1 MTIDERIEKV
11 RALHNEVNANVF
23 GVAFHD
29 ADTILVDLQEEG
41 LDIDATGVANEIF
54 DIYKKTS
61 DKKAFLDLFESLVGT
76 SFTSYLR
83 KCETGIKAIKN
94 GNSDDT
100 TELVGQIMDQVENF
114 MEKREGTEEP
124 ILVGDNYDKL
134 SRSVTETLQNWGLLP
149 KEGVQV

>member
-11 RALHNEVNANVF
+11 RELHNKVNANVF

-41 LDIDATGVANEIF
+41 LDIDATGVANEVF
-54 DIYKKTS
+54 DIYGKTS
-61 DKKAFLDLFESLVGT
+61 DKKAFCDLFESLVGT
-76 SFTSYLR
+76 SFSTYLR
-83 KCETGIKAIKN
+83 KCETGIKVVKN
-94 GNSDDT
+94 GNSDDPT
-100 TELVGQIMDQVENF
+100 DQVENF
-114 MEKREGTEEP
+114 MEEREGTEEP

-149 KEGVQV
+149 REGGQS

>member
-1 MTIDERIEKV
+1 MTTEERVKKV
-11 RALHNEVNANVF
+11 KELHNNVNATVF
-23 GVAFHD
+23 GTAFHD

-41 LDIDATGVANEIF
+41 LEVDATGVANEIF
-54 DIYKKTS
+54 GIYEKTA

-83 KCETGIKAIKN
+83 KCEAGIKAVKN
-94 GNSDDT
+94 GSLDDP

-114 MEKREGTEEP
+114 MEEREGTEEP
-124 ILVGDNYDKL
+124 ILVGDNYDNL

-149 KEGVQV
+149 KEGA

>member
-1 MTIDERIEKV
+1 MTIEEKIKNV
-11 RALHNEVNANVF
+11 RKLHNEVNANVF

-29 ADTILVDLQEEG
+29 ADTILVDLLEEG
-41 LDIDATGVANEIF
+41 LEEDATGVSNEVF
-54 DIYKKTS
+54 DIYEKTA

-83 KCETGIKAIKN
+83 KCEAGIKTVEN
-94 GNSDDT
+94 GSLDP

-114 MEKREGTEEP
+114 MEEREGTEEP
-124 ILVGDNYDKL
+124 ILVGDNYDNL

-149 KEGVQV
+149 KEGA

>member
-1 MTIDERIEKV
+1 MTIEERIKKV
-11 RALHNEVNANVF
+11 KELHNEVNATVF
-23 GVAFHD
+23 GTAFHD

-83 KCETGIKAIKN
+83 KCETGIKTIKN

-100 TELVGQIMDQVENF
+100 TELVGQM
-114 MEKREGTEEP
+114 
-124 ILVGDNYDKL
+124 
-134 SRSVTETLQNWGLLP
+134 LLT
-149 KEGVQV
+149 

>member
-83 KCETGIKAIKN
+83 KCETGIKTITN

-114 MEKREGTEEP
+114 MEEREGTEEP

-134 SRSVTETLQNWGLLP
+134 SRSVTETLQNWGVLP
-149 KEGVQV
+149 KGGGQK

>member
-1 MTIDERIEKV
+1 MTIEEKIKNV
-11 RALHNEVNANVF
+11 RKLHNEVNANVF

-41 LDIDATGVANEIF
+41 LEEDATGVSNEIF
-54 DIYKKTS
+54 DIYERTA

-83 KCETGIKAIKN
+83 KCEAGIKTVEN
-94 GNSDDT
+94 GSSDDP
-100 TELVGQIMDQVENF
+100 TELVGQIMDKVEDF
-114 MEKREGTEEP
+114 MEEREGTTEP
-124 ILVGDNYDKL
+124 ILIGSNYDRL

-149 KEGVQV
+149 REGA

>member
-83 KCETGIKAIKN
+83 KCETGIKTIKN

-114 MEKREGTEEP
+114 MEEREGTEEP

-149 KEGVQV
+149 KEGA

>member
-61 DKKAFLDLFESLVGT
+61 DKKAFCDLFESLVGT
-76 SFTSYLR
+76 SFTTYLR
-83 KCETGIKAIKN
+83 KCEAGIKVTESRKPED
-94 GNSDDT
+94 SL
-100 TELVGQIMDQVENF
+100 ELVGQIMDQVENF
-114 MEKREGTEEP
+114 MEEREGTEEP
-124 ILVGDNYDKL
+124 ILVGNNYDKL

-149 KEGVQV
+149 KEGEQS

>member
-1 MTIDERIEKV
+1 MTIEEKIKNV
-11 RALHNEVNANVF
+11 RKLHNEVNANVF

-29 ADTILVDLQEEG
+29 ADTILVDLLEEG
-41 LDIDATGVANEIF
+41 LEEDATGVSNEVF
-54 DIYKKTS
+54 DIYEKTA

-83 KCETGIKAIKN
+83 KCEAEIKTVEN
-94 GNSDDT
+94 SSSDDP

-114 MEKREGTEEP
+114 MEEREATEKP
-124 ILVGDNYDKL
+124 ILVGNNYDKM

-149 KEGVQV
+149 KEGEQS

>member
-1 MTIDERIEKV
+1 MTIEEKIKKV
-11 RALHNEVNANVF
+11 RELHNKVNANVF

-54 DIYKKTS
+54 DIYGKTS
-61 DKKAFLDLFESLVGT
+61 DKKAFCDLFESLVGT

-83 KCETGIKAIKN
+83 KCETGIKTIKN

-114 MEKREGTEEP
+114 MEEREGTEEP

>member
-29 ADTILVDLQEEG
+29 ADTILVDLLEEG
-41 LDIDATGVANEIF
+41 LEEDATGIANEIF
-54 DIYKKTS
+54 DIYENTI

-83 KCETGIKAIKN
+83 KCEVGIKAVEN
-94 GNSDDT
+94 GSSDDP
-100 TELVGQIMDQVENF
+100 TELVGQLMDQVENF
-114 MEKREGTEEP
+114 MEEREGTEEP

-149 KEGVQV
+149 KEGA

>member
-83 KCETGIKAIKN
+83 KCETGIKTVEN
-94 GNSDDT
+94 GGSDDP

-114 MEKREGTEEP
+114 MEEREGTEEP

-149 KEGVQV
+149 REGA

>member
-1 MTIDERIEKV
+1 MTIEERIKKV
-11 RALHNEVNANVF
+11 KELHNEVNATVF
-23 GVAFHD
+23 GTAFHD

-54 DIYKKTS
+54 DIYERTA

-83 KCETGIKAIKN
+83 KCEAGIKTVEN
-94 GNSDDT
+94 GSSDDP
-100 TELVGQIMDQVENF
+100 TELVGQIMDKVEDF
-114 MEKREGTEEP
+114 MEEREGTTEP
-124 ILVGDNYDKL
+124 ILIGSNYDRL

-149 KEGVQV
+149 REGA

>member
-1 MTIDERIEKV
+1 MTIEEKIKNV
-11 RALHNEVNANVF
+11 RKLHNEVNANVF

-41 LDIDATGVANEIF
+41 LEEDATGVSNEIF
-54 DIYKKTS
+54 DIYEKTA

-83 KCETGIKAIKN
+83 KCEAGIKTVEN
-94 GNSDDT
+94 GSSDDP
-100 TELVGQIMDQVENF
+100 TELVGQIMDKVEDF
-114 MEKREGTEEP
+114 IEEREGTTEP
-124 ILVGDNYDKL
+124 ILIGSNYDKL

-149 KEGVQV
+149 REGA

>member
-1 MTIDERIEKV
+1 MTIEEKIKNV
-11 RALHNEVNANVF
+11 RKLHNEVNANVF

-41 LDIDATGVANEIF
+41 LEEDATGVSNEIF
-54 DIYKKTS
+54 DIYERTA

-83 KCETGIKAIKN
+83 KCEVGIKTVEN
-94 GNSDDT
+94 GSSDDP
-100 TELVGQIMDQVENF
+100 TELVGQIMDKVEDF
-114 MEKREGTEEP
+114 MEEREGTTEP
-124 ILVGDNYDKL
+124 ILIGSNYDRL

-149 KEGVQV
+149 REGA